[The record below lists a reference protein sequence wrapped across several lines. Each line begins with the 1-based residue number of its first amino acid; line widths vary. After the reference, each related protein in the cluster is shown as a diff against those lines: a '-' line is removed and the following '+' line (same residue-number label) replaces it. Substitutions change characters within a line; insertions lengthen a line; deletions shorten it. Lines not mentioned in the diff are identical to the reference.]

1 MVSGDRTIYRFMKG
15 SATARNSK
23 DKLIYYTKQ
32 FKSESEYVH
41 GAHNAT

>member
-1 MVSGDRTIYRFMKG
+1 MRMVNGDRTIYRFMKG

-32 FKSESEYVH
+32 FKSES
-41 GAHNAT
+41 